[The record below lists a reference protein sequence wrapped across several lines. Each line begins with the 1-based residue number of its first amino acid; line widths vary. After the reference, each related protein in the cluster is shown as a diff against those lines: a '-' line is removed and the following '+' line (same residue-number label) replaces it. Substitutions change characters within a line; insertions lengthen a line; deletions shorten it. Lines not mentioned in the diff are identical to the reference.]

1 MELKRILARDSR
13 AANDK
18 ALQLYGPDVLVI
30 SSQRVD
36 NQTELIVAIDTPQDV
51 AAAVPPA
58 PHAVAPTGEQGRFMA
73 FSDVFTVNMVADA
86 PAQPQPQACE
96 PAAERLAAVRKMPVP
111 NPPLSGPQAPALA
124 VADASA
130 PDAAMEPTAAPI
142 MAIRVRKLAPSDALA
157 EADAQ
162 TEADDLRRSRDTV
175 ELLRMEIAALRQ
187 EFNLNRQVAMWQ
199 TGQGLSP
206 ELTAWFAQMQELGV
220 PASLRTLMADVG
232 KDCDSIA
239 AAWPLVH
246 RALSGAVQRRKATWP
261 TQGVHAL
268 VGPSG
273 AGKSLM
279 VARMAQALASQI
291 AAEEMAIISFSDT
304 KAGAWSQLQVLAAQS
319 GVSCYR
325 AADLSTLDIL
335 LAELSHRKTIW
346 IDTPGTDF
354 LQHARTLLSVGTP
367 IDLHGVLAF
376 DATVTNVRKIFDA
389 SAPVW
394 KSVMLTKFDEAAHP
408 WQVLKA
414 LCDSS
419 LPVTAVA
426 CSHQARVAPLAFEAG
441 ALVDLALQG
450 LQPEGTGLKI
460 PPSDLPPVKKTTR
473 RRTSVAKTKVLN
485 G

>member
-1 MELKRILARDSR
+1 VIAALLREARPKQW
-13 AANDK
+13 AKN
-18 ALQLYGPDVLVI
+18 VLVLAAPGAAGVLDDPDSLWRTLVAFVAFCLV
-30 SSQRVD
+30 SSGTYYWNDILDIEADRSHP
-36 NQTELIVAIDTPQDV
+36 TKRSRPIASG
-51 AAAVPPA
+51 AVPLG
-58 PHAVAPTGEQGRFMA
+58 VARVVGTALLVGGIA
-73 FSDVFTVNMVADA
+73 
-86 PAQPQPQACE
+86 
-96 PAAERLAAVRKMPVP
+96 LAAVASPMTALVLAIYVVITTVYSSFLKHVAVID
-111 NPPLSGPQAPALA
+111 LSVGQRDLQQC
-124 VADASA
+124 ADAVIRLRAEHLFATGQHS
-130 PDAAMEPTAAPI
+130 
-142 MAIRVRKLAPSDALA
+142 AIRFHFTNGFGSLAARARFTDSLYVSDCTFRLA
-157 EADAQ
+157 
-162 TEADDLRRSRDTV
+162 
-175 ELLRMEIAALRQ
+175 
-187 EFNLNRQVAMWQ
+187 
-199 TGQGLSP
+199 
-206 ELTAWFAQMQELGV
+206 
-220 PASLRTLMADVG
+220 
-232 KDCDSIA
+232 
-239 AAWPLVH
+239 
-246 RALSGAVQRRKATWP
+246 
-261 TQGVHAL
+261 
-268 VGPSG
+268 
-273 AGKSLM
+273 
-279 VARMAQALASQI
+279 
-291 AAEEMAIISFSDT
+291 SDT